1 MKAEWDE
8 EGRAGTE
15 PHIAWHEVGSECPF
29 TAGQVWLEGT
39 DKLGPEA
46 A

>member
-15 PHIAWHEVGSECPF
+15 PHTARHEVGSGYLF
-29 TAGQVWLEGT
+29 AAGQVWLEGT
-39 DKLGPEA
+39 DMLGPEA